1 MPKPKRDWKKIA
13 GADSEAREPTRI
25 RVFRVF
31 MVVIVVVIVLRLFTL
46 QVLQHGF
53 YEALASG
60 QHEIFQELF
69 PKRGSIIVQDYQLD
83 ETEYNVASNHLTG
96 FVYADPRRIEKPEE
110 TAKQLAWILGIEVRT
125 CGEEEEGLEGGEG
138 QEGSGDVG
146 VNGIDPLD
154 DEEKECP
161 SEYDIILERLSKSDD
176 PYEPIMRGV
185 EDDKLSMIDESGMEG
200 IYYVREESRHY
211 PEDGLGGH
219 VFGFVGA
226 DEEGFMSG
234 RYGIEGHFNEELS
247 GTTGFLRSERDIA
260 GRLIAVGDRSYEPA
274 VDGADVVL
282 TIDRTI
288 QYMACSKLV
297 ETVQK
302 HGADGGSVIIM
313 NPADGTIMAMCA
325 YPDYDPAAYNEVE
338 SINVFNNPAIFE
350 AYEPGSIFKAITMA
364 AALDSGAVTPATTYK
379 DTGEVKIDVYTIKNS
394 DEQAHG
400 VQTMTEVLEKSLN
413 TGVIFAMRE
422 TGRDMFQ
429 EYVNEFG
436 FGDYTG
442 VELDS
447 EAPGDVSTLDEP
459 SEVYPATA
467 SFGQGITATPLQM
480 VTAFAAIA
488 NGGTLY
494 EPHIVDAIRYEDG
507 TIEETQPVQVR
518 RVISEKSAQL
528 LSAMLVSVVEHGH
541 GTPAAVDGYYVAG
554 KTGTAQ
560 VAKTDGPGYAEDETI
575 GSFAGFAPANDPQF
589 AMIVRINR
597 PRTTQWAAGT
607 AGPLFGELAQFL
619 LQYLEIPPERAQ

>member
-1 MPKPKRDWKKIA
+1 MPKTKRDWKKLA
-13 GADSEAREPTRI
+13 GSDSETREPTRV
-25 RVFRVF
+25 RVFRIV
-31 MVVIVVVIVLRLFTL
+31 MVAAMAIIVLRLFSL

-83 ETEYNVASNHLTG
+83 EVEYNVVTNRLTG
-96 FVYADPRRIEKPEE
+96 FVYADPQRIDEPEE
-110 TAKQLAWILGIEVRT
+110 VAKQLAWILGIEVRT
-125 CGEEEEGLEGGEG
+125 CEDQDVGAQHVEPDQEDEENDVEDPHVEPG
-138 QEGSGDVG
+138 QEEV
-146 VNGIDPLD
+146 
-154 DEEKECP
+154 CP
-161 SEYDIILERLSKSDD
+161 SEYELILDRLSKEDD

-185 EDDKLSMIDESGMEG
+185 ADEKLTMIDEAQMDG

-211 PEDGLGGH
+211 PEEGLGGH
-219 VFGFVGA
+219 VYGFVGA

-234 RYGIEGHFNEELS
+234 RYGIEGYFDEELS
-247 GTTGFLRSERDIA
+247 GTTGYLQSERDIA

-274 VDGADVVL
+274 VDGSDVVL
-282 TIDRTI
+282 TLDRTI
-288 QYMACSKLV
+288 QYMACSKLI
-297 ETVQK
+297 ETVDK

-313 NPADGTIMAMCA
+313 NPSDGTLMAMCA
-325 YPDYDPAAYNEVE
+325 YPDYDPAVYNEVDD
-338 SINVFNNPAIFE
+338 IDVFNNPAIFD

-364 AALDSGAVTPATTYK
+364 AAIDSGAVTPATTYE

-394 DEQAHG
+394 DEEAHG

-422 TGRDMFQ
+422 TGRDLFQ
-429 EYVNEFG
+429 EYVQDFG
-436 FGDYTG
+436 FGQNTG
-442 VELDS
+442 IELDS
-447 EAPGDVSTLDEP
+447 EASGDISTLDEP

-467 SFGQGITATPLQM
+467 SFGQGITVTPLQM

-494 EPHIVDAIRYEDG
+494 EPHIVEAIRHEDG
-507 TIEETQPVQVR
+507 TVEEVQPVQVR
-518 RVISEKSAQL
+518 QVISEKSAQL

-541 GTPAAVDGYYVAG
+541 GSPAAVDGYYVAG

-619 LQYLEIPPERAQ
+619 LQYLEVPPERAQ